1 METQEAQGNG
11 ARTKGT
17 SQIGEKNTSKNLQ
30 DKVIEYST
38 PESQVERI
46 TGQVMEVSKTR
57 KIQNF
62 EKIENQE
69 AEVNGARTKETAQI

>member
-1 METQEAQGNG
+1 MA
-11 ARTKGT
+11 KIT
-17 SQIGEKNTSKNLQ
+17 SQNLQ
-30 DKVIEYST
+30 DELIEDST
-38 PESQVERI
+38 PELQVERI

-69 AEVNGARTKETAQI
+69 AEVNGARTKGTDHMWEKNHHQKKKMN